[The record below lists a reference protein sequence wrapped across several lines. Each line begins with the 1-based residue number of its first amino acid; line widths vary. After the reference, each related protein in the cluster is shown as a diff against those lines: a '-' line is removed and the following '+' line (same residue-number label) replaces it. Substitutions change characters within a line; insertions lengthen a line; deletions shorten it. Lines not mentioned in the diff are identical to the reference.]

1 MPFPTVTLADQLQA
15 TADLLH
21 TSSARSYAYWGE
33 AMLIRFINKAMRK
46 RDVLTGG
53 VRSLV
58 TFALTASTDT
68 YTFTNTAALANVFD
82 VVSITLIFGARRM
95 LLGNVPYTTL
105 TRDQRFA
112 TNFTSYP
119 VAWARYNPTTV
130 IFGPSPVSAYSTIW
144 DVNTYSTALV
154 ATTETDPLPYPYT
167 ECVPYGAAALAKID
181 EQQYD
186 EAREFWEMFEAE
198 LTTAINARTG
208 ATPNYYT
215 MQRSG

>member
-1 MPFPTVTLADQLQA
+1 MKSNDHTHHVHVPATVQ
-15 TADLLH
+15 
-21 TSSARSYAYWGE
+21 SARSNG
-33 AMLIRFINKAMRK
+33 RC
-46 RDVLTGG
+46 DVIELT
-53 VRSLV
+53 
-58 TFALTASTDT
+58 
-68 YTFTNTAALANVFD
+68 
-82 VVSITLIFGARRM
+82 
-95 LLGNVPYTTL
+95 

-215 MQRSG
+215 MQRRPTPATSSVR